1 MSGLILIEK
10 TPEQLEREDIARQVL
25 EAAAAR
31 VEAEAGNETYQAAW
45 KRAAKIIRS
54 INLKGLLND
63 RADTS

>member
-1 MSGLILIEK
+1 MSDLVLIAK
-10 TPEQLEREDIARQVL
+10 TPEQLEREDLARQVL
-25 EAAAAR
+25 EAAASR

-63 RADTS
+63 RTGAS